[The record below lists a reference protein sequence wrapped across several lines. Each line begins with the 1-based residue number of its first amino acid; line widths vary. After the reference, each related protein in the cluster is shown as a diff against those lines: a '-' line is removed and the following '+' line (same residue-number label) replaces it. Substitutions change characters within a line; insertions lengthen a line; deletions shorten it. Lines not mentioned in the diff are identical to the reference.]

1 MTSIIVNVID
11 TLLLSQAKTP
21 QESPTLSVLAR
32 LTYGK

>member
-11 TLLLSQAKTP
+11 ALLLSQAETP
-21 QESPTLSVLAR
+21 QKSSTLSVLAR